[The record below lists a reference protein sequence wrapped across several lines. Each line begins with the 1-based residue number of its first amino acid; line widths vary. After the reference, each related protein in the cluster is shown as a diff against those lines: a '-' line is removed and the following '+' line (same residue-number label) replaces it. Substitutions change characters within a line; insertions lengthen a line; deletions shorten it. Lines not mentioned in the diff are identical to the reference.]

1 MHSEFQ
7 SVSDYLK
14 AVEAEVQDPSP
25 IEADYDFTV
34 RWGADVYRLWR
45 SEWRRERPFEAS
57 IRMMLE
63 WKARRYT
70 KYGCKHPHL
79 GETHLFELFGIDWA
93 ASQEACELTTP
104 ANKVR

>member
-7 SVSDYLK
+7 SVSELFERIK
-14 AVEAEVQDPSP
+14 AEARTPSP

-57 IRMMLE
+57 IRLMLE
-63 WKARRYT
+63 WKAQRYR
-70 KYGCKHPHL
+70 KYGCKHPHP
-79 GETHLFELFGIDWA
+79 GETHLFELFRIDGA
-93 ASQEACELTTP
+93 KPS
-104 ANKVR
+104 